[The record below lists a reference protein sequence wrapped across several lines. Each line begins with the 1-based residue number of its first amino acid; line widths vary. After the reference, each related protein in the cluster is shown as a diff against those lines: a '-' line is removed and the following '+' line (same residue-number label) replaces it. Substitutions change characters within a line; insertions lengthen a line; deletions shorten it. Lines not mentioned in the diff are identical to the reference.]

1 MNVGFA
7 VLAALQLLTSIVLLA
22 LVWRMRGRLQV
33 LRKRLKVAPAL
44 EAEALPP
51 GPRIS
56 VEILNP
62 FELAVR
68 ETPLA
73 GPAAQLAPRVIER
86 IVYHRTVEALNVQL
100 REQGV
105 DAKVSVHGLA

>member
-1 MNVGFA
+1 MDVGFA
-7 VLAALQLLTSIVLLA
+7 VLAALQLLASVMLLA
-22 LVWRMRGRLQV
+22 LVWRMRARLRS
-33 LRKRLKVAPAL
+33 LRARLKAAPAL
-44 EAEALPP
+44 EPVNLPP

-86 IVYHRTVEALNVQL
+86 IVYRRTVEALTVQL

-105 DAKVSVHGLA
+105 EAKVSIHGLA